1 MKRQY
6 IAPSLLVVK
15 VEMRSVLMDMSVHTD
30 KEIELNGENSGDF
43 GLTREDNII
52 DNRGS
57 IWDNAWWIMVHRSG
71 LTINFDNNIAI
82 PDWYVPAGNCS
93 L

>member
-30 KEIELNGENSGDF
+30 KEIELSDDNRDDF

-57 IWDNAWWIMVHRSG
+57 IWDNAW
-71 LTINFDNNIAI
+71 
-82 PDWYVPAGNCS
+82 
-93 L
+93 

>member
-30 KEIELNGENSGDF
+30 KEIELSDDNRDDF
-43 GLTREDNII
+43 GLTREDNTV

-57 IWDNAWWIMVHRSG
+57 IWDNAW
-71 LTINFDNNIAI
+71 
-82 PDWYVPAGNCS
+82 
-93 L
+93 

>member
-15 VEMRSVLMDMSVHTD
+15 VEMNSALMQGSVLVNEN
-30 KEIELNGENSGDF
+30 EIELNGENSGDF

-57 IWDNAWWIMVHRSG
+57 IWDNAW
-71 LTINFDNNIAI
+71 
-82 PDWYVPAGNCS
+82 
-93 L
+93 